1 MSLFNIYVYKE
12 MSLEQA
18 LISKK
23 YTDKMLELLE
33 KISNSSDNQN
43 IQKLEEIQE
52 VHNKLKEFFPEL
64 FI

>member
-1 MSLFNIYVYKE
+1 MSNFNVSKE

-23 YTDKMLELLE
+23 YVEKMLDLLE
-33 KISNSSDNQN
+33 KTSNSSENQN
-43 IQKLEEIQE
+43 IQELENIQKI
-52 VHNKLKEFFPEL
+52 HNKLKEFFPEL

>member
-1 MSLFNIYVYKE
+1 MSNSNVYVYKE
-12 MSLEQA
+12 MCLEQA

-33 KISNSSDNQN
+33 KPSNSADNQN

-52 VHNKLKEFFPEL
+52 IHNKLKEFFPEL

>member
-1 MSLFNIYVYKE
+1 MSNSNVYKE

-33 KISNSSDNQN
+33 KTSNSSKNEN
-43 IQKLEEIQE
+43 IQELEEIQE
-52 VHNKLKEFFPEL
+52 IHNKLKEFFPEL

>member
-1 MSLFNIYVYKE
+1 MSNTNFYKE
-12 MSLEQA
+12 MTLEQA

-23 YTDKMLELLE
+23 YYDKMLELLTKNFSNENTEELE
-33 KISNSSDNQN
+33 K
-43 IQKLEEIQE
+43 IQE

>member
-1 MSLFNIYVYKE
+1 MSNSNVYKE

-33 KISNSSDNQN
+33 KTSNSSENEN
-43 IQKLEEIQE
+43 IQEREEIQE
-52 VHNKLKEFFPEL
+52 IHNKLKEFFPEL

>member
-1 MSLFNIYVYKE
+1 MSYFNIYVYKE

-18 LISKK
+18 LITKK

-33 KISNSSDNQN
+33 KTSNSSENQN

-52 VHNKLKEFFPEL
+52 IHNKLKEFFPEL